1 VLLLPRLPIVALPC
15 FSGVCCDVLPVHT
28 MLHNPL
34 FCCFLSQGDP
44 YQKQRIKLGGLVE
57 TRDTIRR
64 SRRIMFVA
72 CGTSYH
78 AALAARQTVGVPHV
92 VCLACKC
99 LQADRRCMPVQDRQC
114 VAARLFLRCGCNN
127 LDLSLNRISPVLTCW

>member
-1 VLLLPRLPIVALPC
+1 MNQ
-15 FSGVCCDVLPVHT
+15 CC
-28 MLHNPL
+28 
-34 FCCFLSQGDP
+34 CCLTQGDP

-78 AALAARQTVGVPHV
+78 AALAARQTVRKLLLCSGSIH
-92 VCLACKC
+92 ACTWLCWNDKHGSFC
-99 LQADRRCMPVQDRQC
+99 RQ
-114 VAARLFLRCGCNN
+114 LIL
-127 LDLSLNRISPVLTCW
+127 LTDV